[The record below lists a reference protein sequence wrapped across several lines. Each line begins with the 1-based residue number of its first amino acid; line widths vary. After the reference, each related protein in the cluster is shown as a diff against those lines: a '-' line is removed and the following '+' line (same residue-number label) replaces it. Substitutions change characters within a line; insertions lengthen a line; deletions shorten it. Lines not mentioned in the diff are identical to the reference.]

1 MAQQIYLGLKG
12 LRARNGFHE
21 FEALCHDFANATL
34 GGGFVPATGPVSAR
48 GDRGQDFVSFLRL
61 IPDGADVAFAD
72 KVVGIC
78 TLQVDNPSRKICSDL
93 RAVAADKHVKAVYAF
108 LTADLPI
115 GKIQDLQ
122 KDALTDHSIRL
133 EVFDGFRLADNMARA
148 DFATIAY
155 RRLNLDQRSLSA
167 IARATDEARRWARET
182 TPGSFHPEFHS
193 YLTAVRETSRRH
205 PWAFVD
211 GIPDLDKLYQ
221 PQTLVDPNGASR
233 AWQTAMERSEHLF
246 ITGPAGLGK
255 SSLLQHIAA
264 TLSDQWLSNEAQP
277 WMPVPIHARDL
288 AVGKSLSQSLA
299 EGVERQLSSLLQR
312 PLETDFFD
320 REPMSARWL
329 ILVDGLDEVRDHDQR
344 QDILRTAESATR
356 SSSMRFVIT
365 SRPGG
370 ASSVPKP
377 FLSYE
382 LQPFTSATARRFIGQ
397 WTELHARP
405 SKDLK
410 AAIDK
415 STALLQRSRAVSS
428 PLLLLMVCT
437 LADNDPPRPL
447 ETLDQIYTEFVDRLL
462 SRLEPAGEQVISDL
476 QAQIHTLLET
486 VASQHLFEDID
497 VPLLNL
503 FVESA
508 ALRGITPP
516 ARLKADWRRTVE
528 DVLLRSGLLTK
539 RGGQLDFLHATLEE
553 YYAVRKFP
561 DLSPEDL
568 VDLLA
573 KQEVSYD
580 SVVDLVSVNL
590 HLLELLVAR
599 TGEADSAV
607 AAIVEAYPSAVMV
620 VIEQFEHYELGERT
634 ADALRTVMSDRFQDL
649 DVQAQAATALDDL
662 EPGDGLSRRLALSI
676 DLDMDD
682 TDRLNV
688 ISGLVRHGGDV
699 AAAIQWL
706 TFETLD
712 NTLDSAWK
720 YEAGPLVTFAV
731 STEDRARGLRLIASS
746 TELPE
751 HHRLA
756 ACCDLAQYD
765 EEEAYRLLRSFTK
778 TRWLAMSLTDS
789 RRESYAPT
797 LLRRFVLDDT
807 VAFTHRLDA
816 IEYVED
822 APHWARSLYD
832 ALADSHVLTDQQR
845 AAVTSSAER
854 LARD

>member
-1 MAQQIYLGLKG
+1 MAQQINLGLKG
-12 LRARNGFHE
+12 LRATNGFHE

-34 GGGFVPATGPVSAR
+34 GGGFVPATGPVGAG
-48 GDRGQDFVSFLRL
+48 GDSGQDFASFLRL
-61 IPDGADVAFAD
+61 IPEGADVAFAD

-78 TLQVDNPSRKICSDL
+78 TLKVDDLLQKIRSDL
-93 RAVAADKHVKAVYAF
+93 RAVAEDKHVKAVYAF
-108 LTADLPI
+108 LAADLPI
-115 GKIQDLQ
+115 GKIRTLQ
-122 KDALTDHSIRL
+122 KGALKDHDIRL
-133 EVFDGFRLADNMARA
+133 EVFDGFRLADKMARV

-155 RRLNLDQRSLSA
+155 RRLNLDQRSLPA

-193 YLTAVRETSRRH
+193 YLTAVRKASRRH

-211 GIPDLDKLYQ
+211 GIPDLGKLYQ
-221 PQTLVDPNGASR
+221 PQTLVDPNGVPY
-233 AWQTAMERSEHLF
+233 AWQAAMERPGHMF
-246 ITGPAGLGK
+246 VTGPAGLGK
-255 SSLLQHIAA
+255 SSLLRHIAA

-288 AVGKSLSQSLA
+288 AVGKSLSQSLV
-299 EGVERQLSSLLQR
+299 EGVEQQLASLLHR
-312 PLETDFFD
+312 PLEADFFD
-320 REPMSARWL
+320 CEPMSARWL

-365 SRPGG
+365 SRAGG
-370 ASSVPKP
+370 ASILPEP

-382 LQPFTSATARRFIGQ
+382 VQPFTSATARRFTEQ
-397 WTELHARP
+397 WIELHARP
-405 SKDLK
+405 SEDLT

-415 STALLQRSRAVSS
+415 STALLERGRWTCS

-462 SRLEPAGEQVISDL
+462 SRLEPADEQAVGDL
-476 QAQIHTLLET
+476 QSQIHALLET
-486 VASQHLFEDID
+486 VASQRLFEDND
-497 VPLLNL
+497 VPLLDL
-503 FVESA
+503 VIESA

-539 RGGQLDFLHATLEE
+539 RGGQLDFLHTTLEE

-573 KQEVSYD
+573 KQEAGYD

-607 AAIVEAYPSAVMV
+607 AAIVDAYPSAVMV
-620 VIEQFEHYELGERT
+620 VIEQFESYELGERT
-634 ADALRTVMSDRFQDL
+634 ADALKTVVDNRYEDL
-649 DVQAQAATALDDL
+649 DVQAQAAAALDDL
-662 EPGDGLSRRLALSI
+662 EPGDGLHRRFALSI

-682 TDRLNV
+682 SDRLNV
-688 ISGLVRHGGDV
+688 ISGLIRHGGDV

-706 TFETLD
+706 IFETLD
-712 NTLDSAWK
+712 STLDSAWK
-720 YEAGPLVTFAV
+720 YEVGPLVTFAV
-731 STEDRARGLRLIASS
+731 SDEDQARGLRLIADNS
-746 TELPE
+746 ELPE

-756 ACCDLAQYD
+756 ACCDLAKYEPED
-765 EEEAYRLLRSFTK
+765 AYRLLRSFAQ
-778 TRWLAMSLTDS
+778 TRWLAMNLTDS
-789 RRESYAPT
+789 RREGHAPT

-816 IEYVED
+816 IEYIED
-822 APHWARSLYD
+822 DPRWARSLYD
-832 ALADSHVLTDQQR
+832 ALADSRVLTDQQR
-845 AAVTSSAER
+845 SAVTSSAER